1 MDRELYPDHIE
12 HVIAQRLSGTI
23 SALDDK
29 RLCDWADSSPQNK
42 LLLESLCDSELML
55 SRVDKMRE
63 FDTDAAWSNVK
74 QTLRRRRLK
83 RVSYAATGVAAAI
96 VIFIIA
102 TQYTPSN
109 PTHTAA
115 HNSVA
120 IFVDPSAVKLT
131 VSGGNVFAV
140 DSIRRL
146 ELKDVVA
153 QSMPKQMEVTAVS
166 ATPILSVAYS
176 TLETPA
182 CKTYTVTLE
191 DGSRVTLNAGSS
203 LRFPERFNPLRPR
216 EVYLSGEAYFSV
228 SKDPKRPFIVTTR
241 DSYVKVTGTEFNV
254 CCYDDSDTQ
263 LTTLISG
270 SVNVGRSRSNTE
282 IQLKAGM
289 QASQQISTG
298 HIDTYAVNTSDY
310 TAWLQ
315 DLFAFHEKP
324 LDEIMQNVS
333 RWYSRPVVFENQAHR
348 KISYTG
354 KIPRSSSL
362 EQVIEFFRR
371 TAEIDILLTADKVII
386 R

>member
-1 MDRELYPDHIE
+1 MDKELYPDHIE
-12 HVIAQRLSGTI
+12 YLIAQRLNGTI
-23 SALDDK
+23 SALEEK
-29 RLCDWADSSPQNK
+29 RLLNWADSSAQNK
-42 LLLESLCDSELML
+42 LLLDSLSDSELMF

-63 FDTDAAWSNVK
+63 FDSNAAWGNVK
-74 QTLRRRRLK
+74 QTLHRRRLR
-83 RVSYAATGVAAAI
+83 RVSYAATGIAAAI
-96 VIFIIA
+96 ALIIIA
-102 TQYTPSN
+102 TQQTPSHRN
-109 PTHTAA
+109 YTVA
-115 HNSVA
+115 HNSIA
-120 IFVDPSAVKLT
+120 KFIDPSAVKLT
-131 VSGGNVFAV
+131 VSGGNVFAI

-166 ATPILSVAYS
+166 AAPILNVAYS

-216 EVYLSGEAYFSV
+216 EVYLNGEAYFHV
-228 SKDPKRPFIVTTR
+228 SKDTKRPFIVITR
-241 DSYVKVTGTEFNV
+241 DSYVRVTGTEFNV

-263 LTTLISG
+263 QTTLISG
-270 SVNVGRSRSNTE
+270 SVNVGRNRSTIE
-282 IQLKAGM
+282 TMLKPGM
-289 QASQQISTG
+289 QALQQISSG

-310 TAWLQ
+310 TAWLN

-324 LDEIMQNVS
+324 LDEIMQSIS
-333 RWYSRPVVFENQAHR
+333 RWYARPVVFENQAHR

-354 KIPRSSSL
+354 RIPRSNTL
-362 EQVIEFFRR
+362 EQVVEFFRL
-371 TAEIDILLTADKVII
+371 TAEVEIILTANKVII